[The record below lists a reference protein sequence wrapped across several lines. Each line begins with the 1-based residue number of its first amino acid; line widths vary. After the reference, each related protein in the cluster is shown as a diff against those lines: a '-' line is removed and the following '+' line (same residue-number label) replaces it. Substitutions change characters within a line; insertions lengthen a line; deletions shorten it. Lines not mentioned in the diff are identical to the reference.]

1 MSELVKPE
9 VLDILKLGKSE
20 DILYYLPTI
29 RLDRKMYVAVNEVLE
44 RIGGKWNRKAKAH
57 VFEDVDPAQL
67 LDLIFQTGEMPPKNP
82 TAFFPTPRTLID
94 EILHIDNDTK
104 RILEPS
110 AGKGNIAEAVQ
121 SYCQRHDIPAV
132 LDCCEIVPQFR
143 KVLKDKGF
151 HLVDEPDFL
160 QYQPGPVYDQI
171 IMNPPF
177 SLEGDNL
184 AYITHITHAWSL
196 LAPGGRLDAFVPSGV
211 AFRED
216 KRVKK
221 FRALIEQHGS
231 LRELGGGSFKDSGT
245 GVNTVLISMCKPA
258 EIKTMPVD
266 VQQIASTLPS
276 AQPASLWDNIA

>member
-9 VLDILKLGKSE
+9 VLDILKQGHCE
-20 DILYYLPTI
+20 QDRYYLPTI
-29 RLDRKMYVAVNEVLE
+29 QLDRKMYVAVNEVLE
-44 RIGGKWNRKAKAH
+44 RIGGKWNRKSKAH

-82 TAFFPTPRTLID
+82 TAFFPTPRILID
-94 EILHIDNDTK
+94 EMLHISNDTE

-110 AGKGNIAEAVQ
+110 AGKGAIAEAIR
-121 SYCQRHDIPAV
+121 SYCQRYDITAQ

-143 KVLKDKGF
+143 KVLKEKGF

-160 QYQPGPVYDQI
+160 QCQLGPVYDQI

-177 SLEGDNL
+177 ALEGDNL

-196 LAPGGRLDAFVPSGV
+196 LAPGGRLDAFAPSGV

-216 KRVKK
+216 KRVKE

-231 LRELGGGSFKDSGT
+231 LRELGGGSFKESGT
-245 GVNTVLISMCKPA
+245 GVNTALISMCKPA
-258 EIKTMPVD
+258 ETKTVPVD
-266 VQQIASTLPS
+266 VQQIASALPS

>member
-9 VLDILKLGKSE
+9 ILDILRQGKSE
-20 DILYYLPTI
+20 SNLYYLPNL
-29 RLDRKMYVAVNEVLE
+29 RLDRKMYVAINEVLE
-44 RIGGKWNRKAKAH
+44 RIGGKWNKKAKAH
-57 VFEDVDPAQL
+57 VFDEVDPAQL

-82 TAFFPTPRTLID
+82 TAFFPTPRILID
-94 EILHIDNDTK
+94 EVLHISNDTR

-121 SYCQRHDIPAV
+121 SYCQRHDLSAV

-143 KVLKDKGF
+143 EVLRKKGF

-177 SLEGDNL
+177 ALEGDVL
-184 AYITHITHAWSL
+184 AYITHIIHAWSL
-196 LAPGGRLDAFVPSGV
+196 LVPGGRLDAFAPSGA

-216 KRVKK
+216 RRVKE

-231 LRELGGGSFKDSGT
+231 LRTLDGGSFKESGT
-245 GVNTVLISMCKPA
+245 GVNTVLISMHKPA
-258 EIKTMPVD
+258 EKKIATVD
-266 VQQIASTLPS
+266 VQQIASVLPE
-276 AQPASLWDNIA
+276 AQPATLWDTIA